1 MLGWQSILEDHLQVI
16 CSALEELVDVR
27 SRFLEIGFCWW
38 VTPRNNAMVSA
49 PLSPPSPKKKKKQ
62 PLNYIQFSKENHKI
76 KYTLTGSVL
85 KTLTVV
91 SLES

>member
-49 PLSPPSPKKKKKQ
+49 PLSPPSPNI
-62 PLNYIQFSKENHKI
+62 LYWENLSF
-76 KYTLTGSVL
+76 YTISH
-85 KTLTVV
+85 
-91 SLES
+91 